1 LINRKFIWIVIILV
15 VSIGLY
21 YFITLGFE
29 SKLNSN
35 YETDNES
42 LLLQGERV
50 YREHCMRCHGRKGA
64 GGIAPPLLAYN
75 ADRDTIQKGKLNEGM
90 PSFENIL
97 SPDEISSILEY
108 LKS

>member
-1 LINRKFIWIVIILV
+1 M
-15 VSIGLY
+15 
-21 YFITLGFE
+21 TLGFE
-29 SKLNSN
+29 SKLISS

-42 LLLQGERV
+42 FLSQGERV
-50 YREHCMRCHGRKGA
+50 YGEHCMRCHGRKGA

-75 ADRDTIQKGKLNEGM
+75 VDRNIVQNGRLNEGM
-90 PSFENIL
+90 PSFEKIL

>member
-1 LINRKFIWIVIILV
+1 M
-15 VSIGLY
+15 Y

-29 SKLNSN
+29 SKLNSP

-42 LLLQGERV
+42 FLLQGERV

-64 GGIAPPLLAYN
+64 GGVAPPLLAYN
-75 ADRDTIQKGKLNEGM
+75 VDRNTIQKGRINEGM
-90 PSFENIL
+90 PSFEKIL
-97 SPDEISSILEY
+97 SPDEISSMLEY